1 MSREDLPSQ
10 PDDAS
15 ELEFEAYVRRR
26 RALFP
31 RDDAVDSLEPSPDID
46 RAVLARARAAIH
58 AEPPTSV
65 YRGTRWALPVA
76 IAATVVL
83 AFTIVLNVGLPT
95 RGDSAG
101 QPAGEV
107 SVQNAA
113 RAVPA
118 ESAEVADAAAAP
130 AAAPQQTAP
139 AGPAE
144 RRDFAPPP
152 PPLLSDRSRAIEAP
166 TEQNGMAERN
176 YTARES
182 ELMATTESSAADIA
196 PAAKAARAADASRA
210 LSELA
215 RQQGQAAAS
224 EAVPAAD
231 AQAGS
236 APPLSADAWWDR
248 IERLRANGQLR
259 VAAHELE
266 NFRLAY
272 PDDPRLHEL
281 PAAPTEPNR

>member
-1 MSREDLPSQ
+1 MSREDLPGQ
-10 PDDAS
+10 PDDAN

-31 RDDAVDSLEPSPDID
+31 RDDEVDSLEPPPDID

-95 RGDSAG
+95 GGGSTV
-101 QPAGEV
+101 QPASEV

-118 ESAEVADAAAAP
+118 ESAEVAEAAP
-130 AAAPQQTAP
+130 ASSAAPQQTAP
-139 AGPAE
+139 AGSSRE

-152 PPLLSDRSRAIEAP
+152 PPLAADRSQAIEAP
-166 TEQNGMAERN
+166 TEQNGTSERN

-182 ELMATTESSAADIA
+182 ELMATAETSAGDIA
-196 PAAKAARAADASRA
+196 PAAKAAPADA
-210 LSELA
+210 
-215 RQQGQAAAS
+215 GQAAPS
-224 EAVPAAD
+224 
-231 AQAGS
+231 
-236 APPLSADAWWDR
+236 PPLSADAWWDR
-248 IERLRANGQLR
+248 IERLRANGQFR
-259 VAAHELE
+259 VAARELE
-266 NFRLAY
+266 NFRAAY
-272 PDDPRLHEL
+272 PDDPRLR
-281 PAAPTEPNR
+281 APPTVPNP